1 MSPIAPAP
9 ADALAVERWNE
20 AAERWS
26 AAVRGGLDRERA
38 AAGEAMV
45 QLVRQVPS
53 GPILDAGCGEGWL
66 ARTLAGHGHRVRAF
80 DGAPAMVDVART
92 ANPARAR
99 DYRRLT
105 FAEASAGPRRMGSAF
120 GTVVF
125 NFSLLQERITPVL
138 AAAAKVLFPY
148 GRILIQAAHPSAAGS
163 EYRDG
168 WRTLAEAA
176 PGVPLAQT
184 VPWYF
189 RTFTTWV
196 REIRMAG
203 LILVETYEPLD
214 PDGGQPVSLIL
225 STTIPE
231 RRRPEA
237 ASFP

>member
-1 MSPIAPAP
+1 MSPVAVVP
-9 ADALAVERWNE
+9 ADALAMERWNE
-20 AAERWS
+20 VADRWA

-38 AAGEAMV
+38 VAGEAMV
-45 QLVRQVPS
+45 KLVRQVPS

-66 ARTLAGHGHRVRAF
+66 ARTLAEHGHRVTAF
-80 DGAPAMVDVART
+80 DGSAAMVELAKA
-92 ANPARAR
+92 ANPARAG
-99 DYRRLT
+99 DYRRLA
-105 FAEASAGPRRMGSAF
+105 FAEASSGPRRMGSAF

-148 GRILIQAAHPSAAGS
+148 GRILIQAAHPSAAGDA
-163 EYRDG
+163 YRDG

-176 PGVPLAQT
+176 PGVPFPRT

-196 REIRMAG
+196 RELRMAG
-203 LILVETYEPLD
+203 LILVETCEPLD
-214 PDGGQPVSLIL
+214 PDTGRPVSLIL

-231 RRRPEA
+231 RRRPGA
-237 ASFP
+237 M